1 MPAPGVRAL
10 VVLAAT
16 TVIGY
21 LIGVIG
27 FEDGAARW
35 IKVARHA
42 VLVGVVGS
50 AFWSWAVYK
59 VVFFNDSDLGAISF
73 ALVLAASAY
82 GVRTATTAPVE
93 DNIKETVR
101 AYKVRERLARVQ
113 LRARVRT
120 SKTLM
125 VSATATVAINYAW
138 ILYTV
143 DFLPPSFQFYLALG
157 AGYWACAGLIGFRL
171 AQGWEQFLFL
181 TVDDSDSERTGLSEK
196 A

>member
-1 MPAPGVRAL
+1 MLHGAQRA
-10 VVLAAT
+10 
-16 TVIGY
+16 
-21 LIGVIG
+21 
-27 FEDGAARW
+27 
-35 IKVARHA
+35 VALPQPSTFLPRY
-42 VLVGVVGS
+42 VPPPRLES
-50 AFWSWAVYK
+50 T
-59 VVFFNDSDLGAISF
+59 
-73 ALVLAASAY
+73 
-82 GVRTATTAPVE
+82 R
-93 DNIKETVR
+93 ET
-101 AYKVRERLARVQ
+101 L
-113 LRARVRT
+113 ARVRT

>member
-82 GVRTATTAPVE
+82 GVRTATAVGNSATR
-93 DNIKETVR
+93 ET
-101 AYKVRERLARVQ
+101 LARVQ
-113 LRARVRT
+113 T

>member
-50 AFWSWAVYK
+50 AFWSWA
-59 VVFFNDSDLGAISF
+59 G
-73 ALVLAASAY
+73 
-82 GVRTATTAPVE
+82 RCWWWPWAPVFTLPLRM
-93 DNIKETVR
+93 IQVWATCWPC
-101 AYKVRERLARVQ
+101 RVFPWC
-113 LRARVRT
+113 LC
-120 SKTLM
+120 
-125 VSATATVAINYAW
+125 SASTIH
-138 ILYTV
+138 
-143 DFLPPSFQFYLALG
+143 
-157 AGYWACAGLIGFRL
+157 
-171 AQGWEQFLFL
+171 
-181 TVDDSDSERTGLSEK
+181 
-196 A
+196 

>member
-59 VVFFNDSDLGAISF
+59 IIFFNDSDLGAISF

-82 GVRTATTAPVE
+82 GVRTATIVGNSATR
-93 DNIKETVR
+93 ET
-101 AYKVRERLARVQ
+101 L
-113 LRARVRT
+113 ARVRT
-120 SKTLM
+120 
-125 VSATATVAINYAW
+125 
-138 ILYTV
+138 
-143 DFLPPSFQFYLALG
+143 
-157 AGYWACAGLIGFRL
+157 
-171 AQGWEQFLFL
+171 
-181 TVDDSDSERTGLSEK
+181 
-196 A
+196 

>member
-1 MPAPGVRAL
+1 M
-10 VVLAAT
+10 
-16 TVIGY
+16 
-21 LIGVIG
+21 
-27 FEDGAARW
+27 
-35 IKVARHA
+35 
-42 VLVGVVGS
+42 
-50 AFWSWAVYK
+50 
-59 VVFFNDSDLGAISF
+59 
-73 ALVLAASAY
+73 
-82 GVRTATTAPVE
+82 RTATTVGNSA
-93 DNIKETVR
+93 T
-101 AYKVRERLARVQ
+101 RESL
-113 LRARVRT
+113 ARVRT